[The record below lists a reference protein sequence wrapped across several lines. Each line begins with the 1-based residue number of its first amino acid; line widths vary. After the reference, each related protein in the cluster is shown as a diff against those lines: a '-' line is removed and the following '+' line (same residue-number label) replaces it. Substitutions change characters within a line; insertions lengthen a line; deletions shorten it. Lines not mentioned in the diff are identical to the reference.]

1 MFCET
6 QLYNAFNTKTKLNL
20 PIPFKQNKKNPKQN
34 RKSSTLFT
42 GYVAHISYNSW
53 LRLAAYN
60 RKYKKLLLYKCK
72 HFKLIKFT
80 KMPSYRYSARSFT
93 SSYILLIF
101 PNFSSWSEVLY
112 RWCPKTDSSML
123 FLVLVCITSF
133 RYTCRTLVIW

>member
-6 QLYNAFNTKTKLNL
+6 QLYNTFNTKTKLNL
-20 PIPFKQNKKNPKQN
+20 PIPFKQNKKTKQN

-60 RKYKKLLLYKCK
+60 RNYKKLLLYKCK
-72 HFKLIKFT
+72 NFKLIKFT

-93 SSYILLIF
+93 SSYILLIS
-101 PNFSSWSEVLY
+101 PNVSSWSEVLY
-112 RWCPKTDSSML
+112 RWCPKTNSSML
-123 FLVLVCITSF
+123 FSVLVCITSF

>member
-6 QLYNAFNTKTKLNL
+6 QHYNAFNTKTKLNL
-20 PIPFKQNKKNPKQN
+20 PIPFKQNKKTKQN

-72 HFKLIKFT
+72 NFKLMKFR

-93 SSYILLIF
+93 SSYILLIS
-101 PNFSSWSEVLY
+101 PNVSSWSEVLY
-112 RWCPKTDSSML
+112 RWCPETDSSML
-123 FLVLVCITSF
+123 FSVLVCITSF